1 MDVSLT
7 QSALPRVKAW
17 AGESNA
23 ERDSCEGHC
32 NYSLSVMAARALAA
46 GLVKSTLMLME
57 GKFSTTDMIQMAG
70 RFQYDNYNDCR
81 AMIDRC

>member
-57 GKFSTTDMIQMAG
+57 GTVL
-70 RFQYDNYNDCR
+70 DCR
-81 AMIDRC
+81 YDSDGRLVPV

>member
-46 GLVKSTLMLME
+46 GLVQKH
-57 GKFSTTDMIQMAG
+57 TDANGGYSSRLQI
-70 RFQYDNYNDCR
+70 
-81 AMIDRC
+81 